1 LGRDLQSLNRL
12 ELIHCGDRYGSA
24 GWKEGFSAFLPSFEA
39 KSGGGDGVIA
49 WFVLGGSGV
58 PAPAFDVVGF
68 ALQTVVLAAAWAGDL
83 MLIWNARRL
92 RRA

>member
-1 LGRDLQSLNRL
+1 M
-12 ELIHCGDRYGSA
+12 
-24 GWKEGFSAFLPSFEA
+24 
-39 KSGGGDGVIA
+39 IA